1 MAKKLKFEIVPIS
14 EVPEDG
20 SNTAEETRERQPI
33 VLVVDDEQII
43 ADTLSI
49 ILATNG
55 FTTRTAYSA
64 EAALQICNTVKPDL
78 LLTDVSM
85 PGMSGVDLAIVTAE
99 TIPGCKVLLFSGQA
113 STADLLQTARD
124 AGHDFYAL
132 AKPVHPTDMLRQVAW
147 HLGLE
152 PNSGQ
157 AREFRLQ

>member
-1 MAKKLKFEIVPIS
+1 MAKRLKFEVVPIA
-14 EVPEDG
+14 EVPEEG
-20 SNTAEETRERQPI
+20 NNFGEKSIERQPM

-64 EAALQICNTVKPDL
+64 EAALQMYDTVRPDL

-85 PGMSGVDLAIVTAE
+85 PGMSGVDLAIITAE
-99 TIPGCKVLLFSGQA
+99 MIPGCKVLLFSGQA
-113 STADLLQTARD
+113 STADLLQRARE
-124 AGHDFYAL
+124 AGHQFQAL
-132 AKPVHPTDMLRQVAW
+132 TKPVHPTDMLRQVAW

-152 PNSGQ
+152 QNGS

>member
-1 MAKKLKFEIVPIS
+1 MTKKLKFEIVPLS
-14 EVPEDG
+14 EVPEDD
-20 SNTAEETRERQPI
+20 NYAAEETSERQPL

-55 FTTRTAYSA
+55 FTTKTAYSA
-64 EAALQICNTVKPDL
+64 EAALKICSTIKPDL

-85 PGMSGVDLAIVTAE
+85 PGMSGVDLAIITAE

-113 STADLLQTARD
+113 STADLLQSARD
-124 AGHDFYAL
+124 AGHEFHAL

-152 PNSGQ
+152 PNSST